1 MRWLAGL
8 ACLTIIGCSKA
19 PDRNELGEA
28 TTSASQV
35 AFAYRYDFR
44 LPSARISDAQEAQA
58 QACEQLTPARCRITG
73 MTYRLDGSG
82 QVNASLDVAVSAPA
96 ARAFGR
102 RGVEAV
108 EAAGGALTGAEITGT
123 DTAPV
128 TAAANT
134 SIADAD
140 TDAEEIG
147 NELDRSDLTANA
159 RTTLRDQRA
168 EQRRIEREAR
178 AAQQAAR
185 ASVSTTPIS
194 FTYAAGSG
202 TGLRARLAEAAQAG
216 YASLTFTLASLLTL
230 IAYLGPPLVVLIFL
244 GWLWH
249 RFGRR
254 WWTRAFPPLAHE
266 TAATPPPSRG

>member
-1 MRWLAGL
+1 MRWFGAGVMWGMV
-8 ACLTIIGCSKA
+8 ACLALAGCSKA
-19 PDRNELGEA
+19 PDGSEPGDA
-28 TTSASQV
+28 TANASGI

-44 LPSARISDAQEAQA
+44 LPSARIADAQEAQA

-82 QVNASLDVAVSAPA
+82 QVNASLDVAVAAPA

-102 RGVEAV
+102 RGVKMV

-123 DTAPV
+123 DASPATS
-128 TAAANT
+128 AANT
-134 SIADAD
+134 SIADAEID
-140 TDAEEIG
+140 GMEIG
-147 NELDRSDLTANA
+147 NELDRPGLPANA

-178 AAQQAAR
+178 AAAAAAR
-185 ASVSTTPIS
+185 ESVSTTPIS

-202 TGLRARLAEAAQAG
+202 VGLGARLAEAGQAG
-216 YASLTFTLASLLTL
+216 YASLTWTLASLLTL
-230 IAYLGPPLVVLIFL
+230 LAYLGPPLAVLLLI

-249 RFGRR
+249 RLGRR
-254 WWTRAFPPLAHE
+254 WWARAFPVEVAK
-266 TAATPPPSRG
+266 

>member
-1 MRWLAGL
+1 MRWRGLGL
-8 ACLTIIGCSKA
+8 AACLAIAGCSKA
-19 PDRNELGEA
+19 PDGNEPGEA

-44 LPSARISDAQEAQA
+44 LPSARIADAQETQA

-102 RGVEAV
+102 RGVKAV

-123 DTAPV
+123 DASAATN
-128 TAAANT
+128 AANT
-134 SIADAD
+134 SIAN
-140 TDAEEIG
+140 AEVDGTEIG
-147 NELDRSDLTANA
+147 NELDRPGLPADA
-159 RTTLRDQRA
+159 RTALRDRRA
-168 EQRRIEREAR
+168 EQRRLEREAR
-178 AAQQAAR
+178 AAAEAAR
-185 ASVSTTPIS
+185 ESVSTTPIS

-202 TGLRARLAEAAQAG
+202 VGLGARLAEAAQAG
-216 YASLTFTLASLLTL
+216 YASLTWTLASLLTL
-230 IAYLGPPLVVLIFL
+230 LAYFAPPLAVLL
-244 GWLWH
+244 LLAWLWH

-254 WWTRAFPPLAHE
+254 WWARAFPAD
-266 TAATPPPSRG
+266 AAR